1 MENKARNLQAN
12 NYFCTVKLFAG
23 PDRYNLSFLNSVIL
37 MSFNLAVPNKILILF
52 FLMLSLSFNLQ
63 AQTPDTD
70 PAAFQTESEELVAV
84 QRLINETFPSIEALL
99 KKDKTFAPVAAVI
112 MADDSLGTVDVTS
125 DKAAPDTGNKVAAIQ
140 EALSIGALKGEYKAV
155 AIFYDTTIADPNT
168 GAMIKVVA
176 VFAEHTNDDFAY
188 LFYYPY
194 RFTARKDVEFGPSF
208 GDFARQVM
216 YKP

>member
-1 MENKARNLQAN
+1 
-12 NYFCTVKLFAG
+12 
-23 PDRYNLSFLNSVIL
+23 
-37 MSFNLAVPNKILILF
+37 MSFSISVLSPSKFCCSKILILLF
-52 FLMLSLSFNLQ
+52 MILSASVSLQ

-70 PAAFQTESEELVAV
+70 PAAFQTESEELLAV

-99 KKDKTFAPVAAVI
+99 KKDKTFAPIASVI

-125 DKAAPDTGNKVAAIQ
+125 EKSATDTGNKVAAIQ
-140 EALSIGALKGEYKAV
+140 EALSIGALRGEYKAV

-168 GAMIKVVA
+168 GAKIKVVA

-194 RFTARKDVEFGPSF
+194 RITARKDVEFGPSF
-208 GDFARQVM
+208 GDFAPQVM

>member
-1 MENKARNLQAN
+1 MR
-12 NYFCTVKLFAG
+12 YFFLIKILLYFVLF
-23 PDRYNLSFLNSVIL
+23 SVIPPTL
-37 MSFNLAVPNKILILF
+37 H
-52 FLMLSLSFNLQ
+52 

-70 PAAFQTESEELVAV
+70 PSAFQTESEELIAI
-84 QRLINETFPSIEALL
+84 QRLINETFPAVESLL
-99 KKDKTFAPVAAVI
+99 QAKRTFGPLAAVI
-112 MADDSLGTVDVTS
+112 MADDSLGVADVS
-125 DKAAPDTGNKVAAIQ
+125 LKSDTGNRVAAMQ

-155 AIFYDTTIADPNT
+155 AIFYDTTIADPGT

-194 RFTARKDVEFGPSF
+194 RFNAKKEVEFGPSF
-208 GDFARQVM
+208 GDFAPQVM

>member
-1 MENKARNLQAN
+1 MPH
-12 NYFCTVKLFAG
+12 LF
-23 PDRYNLSFLNSVIL
+23 RFRTIL
-37 MSFNLAVPNKILILF
+37 TFVLLILV
-52 FLMLSLSFNLQ
+52 LPAVH

-84 QRLINETFPSIEALL
+84 QRLINETFPAVEALL
-99 KKDKTFAPVAAVI
+99 KTKKTFAPIAAVI
-112 MADDSLGTVDVTS
+112 MADDSLGQVDVSKGT
-125 DKAAPDTGNKVAAIQ
+125 ADTGNRVAAIQ
-140 EALSIGALKGEYKAV
+140 EALSIGALKGAYKAV

-194 RFTARKDVEFGPSF
+194 RFNARKEIEFGPSF
-208 GDFARQVM
+208 GDFAPQVM